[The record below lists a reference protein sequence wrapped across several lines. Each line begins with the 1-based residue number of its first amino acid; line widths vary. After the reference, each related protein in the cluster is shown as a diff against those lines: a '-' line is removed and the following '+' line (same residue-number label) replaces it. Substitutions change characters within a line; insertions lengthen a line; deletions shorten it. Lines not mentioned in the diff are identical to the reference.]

1 MLPRGLRAE
10 QRAAALRP
18 RRLVLVARNLGLHA
32 PFLFPEK
39 AGLDYEPTRYLQLLE
54 EHRGSFTLFSGMS
67 HLGYNSHHCEK
78 GLFTGVHWDRIKNPQ
93 GDIRNSISLDQFAA
107 QRLGAETRFAN
118 LVLGASEGQLSW
130 TERGVPVPPERD
142 PGNAFR
148 QLFIDGSAE
157 EMAREVRRLRHGQ
170 SILDDVREQAKAL
183 GQTLGSED
191 RDRLDL
197 MFSSIREAEQ
207 SLQRSDAWA
216 TKPKPKVDFQL
227 PKVIPSQNEVNE
239 RESLWYEIVRLA
251 LQTDSTRVVQL
262 TLTEVGHA
270 KLDGFTA
277 ASHHDVSH
285 HGKDPSKID
294 QLALI
299 EEAEIRQFSRFL
311 GLLKE
316 TREAGS
322 NLFDRSVVISASNLG
337 NASAHTG
344 DNLPVLLAGGGFKH
358 QGHVAFDRVHNR
370 PLSNLYVRAL
380 QQVGIEAEQFGAS
393 DGVVSEV

>member
-1 MLPRGLRAE
+1 M
-10 QRAAALRP
+10 
-18 RRLVLVARNLGLHA
+18 A
-32 PFLFPEK
+32 PP
-39 AGLDYEPTRYLQLLE
+39 
-54 EHRGSFTLFSGMS
+54 
-67 HLGYNSHHCEK
+67 
-78 GLFTGVHWDRIKNPQ
+78 
-93 GDIRNSISLDQFAA
+93 
-107 QRLGAETRFAN
+107 
-118 LVLGASEGQLSW
+118 
-130 TERGVPVPPERD
+130 
-142 PGNAFR
+142 
-148 QLFIDGSAE
+148 E

-170 SILDDVREQAKAL
+170 SILDEVREQAKTL

-207 SLQRSDAWA
+207 SLQRSGAWA

-322 NLFDRSVVISASNLG
+322 NLFERSVVISASNLG